1 MKKEIVVN
9 YYNSLEFKEV
19 LKDIDEEINV
29 IVYNKSGQVLS
40 DVPNE
45 KKLENIGREGHTY
58 LNHII
63 TNYNSLA
70 DITIFIQD
78 DFYNHLFT
86 NDYFINNLRLNQNN
100 YFYQFPCS
108 WRKGPNA
115 APFSRTVKNGYLE
128 LPPVT
133 NNNAIKDFA
142 NKFEIYLPDVYNTEI
157 CAHFLVSKQRI
168 LRHSKKKYERIL
180 EWLLKDDL
188 NGYTLEH
195 CWKILF
201 M

>member
-9 YYNSLEFKEV
+9 YYNSLEFKEG

-29 IVYNKSGQVLS
+29 IVYNKSGDILG
-40 DVPNE
+40 DVSNE
-45 KKLENIGREGHTY
+45 KILENIGREGHTY

-63 TNYNSLA
+63 TNYDSLS

-86 NDYFINNLRLNQNN
+86 NDYFINNLTLNQNKP
-100 YFYQFPCS
+100 FYQFPCS

-115 APFSRTVKNGYLE
+115 APFSRKVTNGYLH

-133 NNNAIKDFA
+133 NDNAIKDFSEE
-142 NKFEIYLPDVYNTEI
+142 FEINLPVVYNTET
-157 CAHFLVSKQRI
+157 CAHFLVSKEKI
-168 LRHSKKKYERIL
+168 LQHSKEKYVKIL
-180 EWLLKDDL
+180 EWLLKDEL
-188 NGYTLEH
+188 NGYVLEH
-195 CWKILF
+195 CWKLLF
-201 M
+201 V